1 LIFKSLPKRMHVLYP
16 MYFSFFVMN
25 SEENGDS
32 LIMSQTQSKN
42 ALDAKLVNILMDSVT
57 EVLTTMAG
65 TNVALQ
71 GVQPLPEYKPTGD
84 ISSVIGISGDHGEG
98 MLSLSF
104 PEGLARLM
112 VSRLLGLTPDDLVKE
127 DMVDGI
133 GELINMVSGR
143 AKTGLSEDSGFVY
156 RLSLPSIIM
165 GSGHEVV
172 GRTKNA
178 PYLALTFLAEGEEFN
193 LQVTFRTF

>member
-1 LIFKSLPKRMHVLYP
+1 MT
-16 MYFSFFVMN
+16 
-25 SEENGDS
+25 DT
-32 LIMSQTQSKN
+32 QTKN

-65 TNVALQ
+65 TEVSLN
-71 GVQPLPEYKPTGD
+71 GVQPQAEYKPLGD
-84 ISSVIGISGDHGEG
+84 ISSVIGISGESGEG

-104 PEGLARLM
+104 PESLAKLM
-112 VSRLLGLTPDDLVKE
+112 VARLLGLEPGDIEKD

-143 AKTGLSEDSGFVY
+143 AKTGLSEDSGNVY

-172 GRTKNA
+172 GRAKNA
-178 PYLALTFLAEGEEFN
+178 PYLALSFDAEGQEFN
-193 LQVTFRTF
+193 LQVTFRNF

>member
-1 LIFKSLPKRMHVLYP
+1 MT
-16 MYFSFFVMN
+16 
-25 SEENGDS
+25 
-32 LIMSQTQSKN
+32 QTQAKS

-57 EVLTTMAG
+57 DVLTTMAG
-65 TNVALQ
+65 TTVALQ

-84 ISSVIGISGDHGEG
+84 ISSVIGISGEHGEG

-104 PEGLARLM
+104 PEALAKLM
-112 VSRLLGLTPDDLVKE
+112 VARLLGLEPSDLAKE

-143 AKTGLSEDSGFVY
+143 AKTGLSEDSGNVY

-165 GSGHEVV
+165 GNGHEVV

-178 PYLALTFLAEGEEFN
+178 PYLALTFIAEGQEFN
-193 LQVTFRTF
+193 LQVTFRNF